1 MLQEEILLQM
11 VAQERQFMPRVG
23 GRVLLELIK
32 GKLPPHLVP
41 GRDKFFDVL
50 RAHKLLVK
58 RRRLRAT
65 TTDSNH
71 WLRKYPNLIKG
82 FCPVAAHQ
90 LWVSDITYIRIGG
103 DFAYLS
109 LITDGYSRKII
120 GWALGDTLEAKHSV
134 KALKMAL
141 RQLPKDK
148 KGVYHH
154 SDRGVQYC
162 SEEYVKILKKKKFQ
176 ISMTESGDPL
186 DNAIAERINGIL
198 KDGWLND
205 IQFRT
210 IDEARKK
217 ISEVIRIYNTRRPH
231 SSINMLTPEK
241 AHLMQGE
248 LKRLWKNYYKYTY
261 GNLLINSEKDDGD
274 PAKRW

>member
-11 VAQERQFMPRVG
+11 IAKERQLMPRVG
-23 GRVLLELIK
+23 GRVLLKLIK
-32 GKLPPHLVP
+32 EKLPPHLVP
-41 GRDKFFDVL
+41 GRDKFFDIL
-50 RAHKLLVK
+50 RAHNLLVK
-58 RRRLRAT
+58 KRRLRAK

-71 WLRKYPNLIKG
+71 RLKKYPNLIKE
-82 FCPVAAHQ
+82 FRPKAAHQ
-90 LWVSDITYIRIGG
+90 LWVSDITYIRIGE

-141 RQLPKDK
+141 RQLPKGQ

-162 SEEYVKILKKKKFQ
+162 SKRYVKILKDNKFQ

-186 DNAIAERINGIL
+186 ENATAERINGIL

-205 IQFRT
+205 IQFKT
-210 IDEARKK
+210 IEEARKK
-217 ISEVIRIYNTRRPH
+217 ISKVIRIYNTRRPH
-231 SSINMLTPEK
+231 SSIDMLTPEK
-241 AHLMQGE
+241 AHQMQGE
-248 LKRLWKNYYKYTY
+248 LKRLWKNYYKYP
-261 GNLLINSEKDDGD
+261 NESQAINSGQN
-274 PAKRW
+274 